1 MSASLF
7 MRQTSAEIFLVES
20 ELSIKT
26 TNRGSIILYSSDCRY
41 LKHTLDQYVE
51 NDYILVYFHHGLN
64 SKNKPSFKWLRQA
77 YREFD
82 RK

>member
-1 MSASLF
+1 MTTIIISSSLIIVCDCVP
-7 MRQTSAEIFLVES
+7 TENIFC
-20 ELSIKT
+20 
-26 TNRGSIILYSSDCRY
+26 RCRY

-51 NDYILVYFHHGLN
+51 NDYTLVYFHHGLN
-64 SKNKPSFKWLRQA
+64 SSNKPTFRWLRQA